1 MDRTLVRMYH
11 GRRRRRR
18 AEEQRKKKKKKTEFV
33 ILDDDEM
40 DVQEVKFERRQH
52 EAVDR
57 ETWAL

>member
-1 MDRTLVRMYH
+1 M
-11 GRRRRRR
+11 
-18 AEEQRKKKKKKTEFV
+18 EEEEEEE
-33 ILDDDEM
+33 EM